1 MGTNQNRQL
10 GRAVCDGIMGP
21 VELIYISIGLIV
33 ALIGL
38 ARGYV
43 KELGSTLIILVAIFI
58 LTFFESQ
65 LSAVVTR
72 IANAFGGAA
81 DTDATNLLLSAF
93 YTIIFVV
100 IVFSAYAGTTLNFSG
115 VPAPPPQGTLISIA
129 VGLLNGYLIAGTLW
143 YYQDHYSYPIG
154 QIVPFDNTLT
164 ATAQNMVK
172 YLPPTLF
179 DNPVYWIVPVAVLL
193 IIRVRG

>member
-1 MGTNQNRQL
+1 
-10 GRAVCDGIMGP
+10 MGP
-21 VELIYISIGLIV
+21 IELLYISIGAIIT
-33 ALIGL
+33 LIGL

-43 KELGSTLIILVAIFI
+43 KELGTTLIILVAIFI

-72 IANAFGGAA
+72 IATFFGGSA
-81 DTDATNLLLSAF
+81 DTAANEILLSTF
-93 YTIIFVV
+93 YTIVFAV
-100 IVFSAYAGTTLNFSG
+100 IVFSAYAGTTLNFNG
-115 VPAPPPQGTLISIA
+115 VPAPPPQGTLISLGI
-129 VGLLNGYLIAGTLW
+129 GLLNGYLIAGTLW
-143 YYQDHYSYPIG
+143 YYQDHYNYPIS
-154 QIVPFDNTLT
+154 QIVPFDSTLT